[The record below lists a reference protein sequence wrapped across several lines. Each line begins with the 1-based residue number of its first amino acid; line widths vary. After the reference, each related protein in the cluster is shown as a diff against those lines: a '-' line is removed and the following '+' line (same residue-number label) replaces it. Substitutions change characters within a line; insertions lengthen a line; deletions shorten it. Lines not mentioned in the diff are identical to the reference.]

1 MLAFFDRGT
10 GLPSV
15 ASAAF
20 VLRDR
25 CSGPSG
31 VCEIVSEDPGG
42 GEPKPEPR
50 LGLVDGVPLEAISL
64 GPWVM

>member
-1 MLAFFDRGT
+1 MLAFLERGT

-15 ASAAF
+15 VSAALA
-20 VLRDR
+20 LRDR
-25 CSGPSG
+25 CRGPSG
-31 VCEIVSEDPGG
+31 VCETVREDPGG